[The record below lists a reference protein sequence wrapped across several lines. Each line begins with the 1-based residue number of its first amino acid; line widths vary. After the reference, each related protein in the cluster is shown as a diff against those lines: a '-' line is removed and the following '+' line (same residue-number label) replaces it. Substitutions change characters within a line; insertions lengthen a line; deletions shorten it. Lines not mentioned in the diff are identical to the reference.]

1 MDRRT
6 IAQAIAA
13 LGIGEPNSRWAAVR
27 EAETL
32 LLYLNL
38 LAPATHGCA
47 TASPLPFDGAT
58 KPRAAI
64 TPFFP
69 VATDAASTGRIRPL
83 PFRNQDHVAWLQGPL
98 TRLWHQDQ
106 LPKHPCAWII
116 AGPRDRRDLVW
127 S

>member
-13 LGIGEPNSRWAAVR
+13 LGIGEPNSLFAPGL

-58 KPRAAI
+58 KPRGAI

-83 PFRNQDHVAWLQGPL
+83 PFRD
-98 TRLWHQDQ
+98 QDQ
-106 LPKHPCAWII
+106 LPNHPCAWII
-116 AGPRDRRDLVW
+116 AGPRDCRDLVW
-127 S
+127 T